1 LLAPSE
7 KVEELAA
14 ALAKG
19 EIGGL
24 EELQLRF
31 KGLYDG
37 YAAAEWSGCLARLED
52 RWGSDVKR
60 AGAEQLAQMIRN
72 GTSAALKLNSMLE
85 SDAGKEFDERSR
97 IGYGI
102 DGAVIERDRDF
113 EAVRGRLEEN
123 AFVRRIRDESE
134 RIRRRSVRLLDWLG
148 TLEGP

>member
-1 LLAPSE
+1 
-7 KVEELAA
+7 
-14 ALAKG
+14 
-19 EIGGL
+19 
-24 EELQLRF
+24 
-31 KGLYDG
+31 
-37 YAAAEWSGCLARLED
+37 
-52 RWGSDVKR
+52 
-60 AGAEQLAQMIRN
+60 
-72 GTSAALKLNSMLE
+72 MLE

-102 DGAVIERDRDF
+102 DGAASERDRDF